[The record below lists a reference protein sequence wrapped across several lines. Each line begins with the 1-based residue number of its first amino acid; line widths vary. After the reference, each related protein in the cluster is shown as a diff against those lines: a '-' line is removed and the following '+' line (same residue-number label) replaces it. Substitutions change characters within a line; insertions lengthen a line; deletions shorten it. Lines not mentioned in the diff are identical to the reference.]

1 MKYDIKQIVEGLKAI
16 ALGTVNSIDYINIQ
30 NNEEIL
36 KAANDLSCLSD
47 DDLSLID
54 AYLNKR
60 GWNHRNSLTP
70 RSGVDLYNLA
80 CRIEKINER
89 EPKKKYDIKQIAKE
103 IKETG
108 MGLAY
113 HGNSLL
119 VAKDLSFLAN
129 KDRALLDSCMSI
141 FREIRHNKYLT
152 MTLHDLYELGCRIE
166 KVSMKNELKA
176 RTPTTPCLITCE
188 KCGGTDISRHYR
200 KQGEQWDKLLGQ
212 SKQWE
217 TEHAFSGL
225 VYNEAK
231 KECITHHCR
240 TCSYG
245 WTTDVLNV
253 NERKI

>member
-36 KAANDLSCLSD
+36 RAANDLSCLSD

-54 AYLNKR
+54 AFLNKK
-60 GWNHRNSLTP
+60 GWNHRNALTP

-89 EPKKKYDIKQIAKE
+89 EDIKKE
-103 IKETG
+103 IE
-108 MGLAY
+108 MGLLY
-113 HGNSLL
+113 HRNSLL
-119 VAKDLSFLAN
+119 LAKDLSFL
-129 KDRALLDSCMSI
+129 
-141 FREIRHNKYLT
+141 REEIKK
-152 MTLHDLYELGCRIE
+152 ES
-166 KVSMKNELKA
+166 KKKNELEA
-176 RTPTTPCLITCE
+176 CTPTSPCLIPCE

-200 KQGEQWDKLLGQ
+200 KQGEKWNKL
-212 SKQWE
+212 SFEPKKWE

-231 KECITHHCR
+231 KECITHRCR
-240 TCSYG
+240 TCNYD

-253 NERKI
+253 NGRKI